1 MNKLIILFLAIICL
15 VVQPLSA
22 QTNEQNN
29 YKYHK
34 AIELIESD
42 GDLKQVRKL
51 LNENISENPK
61 HISSYVTLVQ
71 VDMHD
76 GDYGAALAGIEKAI
90 KLNYWKSGTSNAL
103 LQWWKA
109 VIFEDMGKMERAIPI
124 MEGAVKMAR
133 KDDKD
138 NLVHM
143 LDDLADMYFSQK
155 NYSAADGLYNE
166 MLKLDEG
173 SQKPMLGLARNMNA
187 REQYEDALKM
197 IEECMKLNAENPNI
211 YKLQVNAYEGLKEYK
226 KMIDAMVQLYEK
238 SENIDYLDVGRM
250 KMDKKYAVAVIKEKI
265 THSNENIVWKAC
277 LADLYEKCYDYANA
291 LNLLDIM
298 IAEYNSEHE
307 LYCSRAMYYSE
318 LGIMDRALEDIG
330 KSIELSGEE
339 DAAYYCAKRGE
350 IYRKNGDYENAIK
363 DIGVYIESFPTAAVG
378 YYLRGWCKE
387 LRGDDKGAM
396 EDYEQGIAV
405 DESYAYIY
413 LMRGEM
419 NLKWGNDSLAKAD
432 FEKVLQ
438 KDTVVEAGSY
448 RQYALHFL
456 GNDVEALQWMEK
468 LIADDPAD
476 AGRWYDKA
484 CLLSRMGRCEE
495 AVEALNTAFEKG
507 YRNFAHLEHDDDM
520 DPVRGRDDYRELVAK
535 YKGIHKE
542 ETAKFKVV
550 DKKDEVAVVSE
561 IGMRKM
567 YSGTY
572 EIPCQVNGLPLKM
585 IFDTGASDVTISSVE
600 ASFMFKN
607 GYLNENDVKGKKHY
621 MTASGDIHEG
631 TILKLKEVKLGEA
644 VLKNI
649 EASVVGNQKAPLLLG
664 QSVLEKFCTITI
676 DNINSTLKIKH

>member
-1 MNKLIILFLAIICL
+1 MNRPITLFLALICL

-22 QTNEQNN
+22 QPSEQNN

-34 AIELIESD
+34 AIELID
-42 GDLKQVRKL
+42 NNGDLNQVRKL
-51 LNENISENPK
+51 LNENIQENTK
-61 HISSYVTLVQ
+61 HIMSYVLLSQ
-71 VDMHD
+71 VDMHE
-76 GDYGAALAGIEKAI
+76 GDYSSALHNLEKAL
-90 KLNYWKSGTSNAL
+90 KLNYKKSGTSDAL
-103 LQWWKA
+103 LLWWKA
-109 VIFEDMGKMERAIPI
+109 VAYEEMDEMGRAIPI

-133 KDDKD
+133 KEDKD
-138 NLVHM
+138 NLVPM
-143 LDDLADMYFSQK
+143 LEDLADMYFSQK

-173 SQKPMLGLARNMNA
+173 SQNPMLGLARNMNA
-187 REQYEDALKM
+187 RTQYEDALKM
-197 IEECMKLNAENPNI
+197 LEECKKYNKENPNI
-211 YKLQVNAYEGLKEYK
+211 YKFQVNAYEGLKEYK
-226 KMIDAMVQLYEK
+226 KMIDAMILTYEK
-238 SENIDYLDVGRM
+238 SEDYRYLDGNRF
-250 KMDKKYAVAVIKEKI
+250 KLDAKYAEAVLKGKI
-265 THSNENIVWKAC
+265 AKDGNNFEWKYC
-277 LADLYEKCYDYANA
+277 LGDLYEKCYEYSKAVDI
-291 LNLLDIM
+291 LNGLM
-298 IAEYNSEHE
+298 VEYNGNAG
-307 LYCSRAMYYSE
+307 LYETRADCYSE
-318 LGIMDRALEDIG
+318 MGMLDLALEDMG
-330 KSIELSGEE
+330 KCIELSGGK
-339 DAAYYCAKRGE
+339 DMAYYYGVRGQLYKDAGE
-350 IYRKNGDYENAIK
+350 YGKAIE
-363 DIGVYIESFPTAAVG
+363 DLEVYIENFPTEAAG

-387 LRGDDKGAM
+387 LSGDDKGAM

-438 KDTVVEAGSY
+438 TDTVVSAGSC

-456 GNDVEALQWMEK
+456 GNDVEAMEWMEK
-468 LIADDPAD
+468 LIADEPAD

-484 CLLSRMGRCEE
+484 CLLSRMERCDE
-495 AVEALNTAFEKG
+495 ALEALNTAFEKG

-520 DPVRGRDDYRELVAK
+520 DPIRGRDDYKELVAK
-535 YKGIHKE
+535 YRDIHRE
-542 ETAKFKVV
+542 EAARFSV
-550 DKKDEVAVVSE
+550 DEKTDEVALVSE
-561 IGMRKM
+561 IEMKKM

-600 ASFMFKN
+600 ANFMFKN

-631 TILKLKEVKLGEA
+631 TILKLKEVKLGDA

-664 QSVLEKFCTITI
+664 QSVLEKFGTITI
-676 DNINSTLKIKH
+676 DNINSKLKIKQ